1 MRCAG
6 LWMTMAGL
14 CVLAAGCGRADS
26 PEAVASSSVPL
37 SEAPGL
43 PAPVATAV
51 AASPAM
57 KSRAAKDESG
67 FAQRPNSEQYVDHG
81 VRPWMIASK
90 DALSTF
96 AIDVDTASYTI
107 ARRKLREGA
116 LPPPE
121 SVRLEEFVNYFRYDY
136 PQPEDGAFRV
146 DLEASPSPF
155 DADKTVLKIGIQGKS
170 VHAKERE
177 PVHLTFLVDTS
188 GSMHSD
194 DKLGLVKRSLRF
206 LVDQLHQGDTVAL
219 STYAGSVREVLAPT
233 AMSQRASIHEAIE
246 GLSAGGSTAMSS
258 GLELAYRLA
267 TQNAKS
273 GVNRV
278 IVCSDGDAN
287 VGATAHGDMLSSIA
301 KYAADGITLSTI
313 GFGMGNYKDHE
324 MEQLADKGNGNY
336 YYIDTISQAKRVFG
350 EQLMGTLQVI
360 AQDVKVQVEFD
371 PKLVEQ
377 YRLLGYEN
385 RHVANEDFR
394 NDKVDAGE
402 IGAGHSVTALY
413 EVKVRVPKS
422 KWATVRIRWKQPGGG
437 DASETELGMSAD
449 VVRSSFEASSAGFR
463 RAVAA
468 AALAENLRQSQH
480 AKVWTIEKARAI
492 AQGSMDRERPEELEL
507 LELIQKTESLM
518 RAGSQPGD

>member
-1 MRCAG
+1 MRGVG
-6 LWMTMAGL
+6 LLIAMVGVGVVTVG
-14 CVLAAGCGRADS
+14 CSRSDGAAEQTAAAS
-26 PEAVASSSVPL
+26 PPL
-37 SEAPGL
+37 EEM
-43 PAPVATAV
+43 PAMPV
-51 AASPAM
+51 AASAASPSM
-57 KSRAAKDESG
+57 KARTESG
-67 FAQRPNSEQYVDHG
+67 AQDKSSAERANTEQYVDHG
-81 VRPWMIASK
+81 VRSWVNASE

-107 ARRKLREGA
+107 ARRKLREGL
-116 LPPPE
+116 LPPPA

-136 PQPEDGAFRV
+136 PEPKDGPFRV

-155 DADKTVLKIGIQGKS
+155 DADKTVLRVGIQGKT
-170 VHAKERE
+170 VNEEERK

-188 GSMHSD
+188 GSMHSA

-206 LVDQLHQGDTVAL
+206 LVDQLQDEDTVAL
-219 STYAGSVREVLAPT
+219 STYAGSVREVLSPT
-233 AMSQRASIHEAIE
+233 GMAQRATIHEAIE
-246 GLSAGGSTAMSS
+246 GLEAGGSTAMSS
-258 GLELAYRLA
+258 GLELAYKLA
-267 TQNAKS
+267 TQNAKA
-273 GVNRV
+273 GAVNRV

-313 GFGMGNYKDHE
+313 GFGMGNYKDHR

-336 YYIDTISQAKRVFG
+336 YYIDTFSQAKRVFG
-350 EQLMGTLQVI
+350 EQVMGTLQVI

-385 RHVANEDFR
+385 RHVADRDFR

-413 EVKVRVPKS
+413 EVKVRQPES

-437 DASETELGMSAD
+437 DASEAAVPMDAELLRG
-449 VVRSSFEASSAGFR
+449 SFEQTSAGFR

-468 AALAENLRQSQH
+468 AALAENLRQSPH

-492 AQGSMDRERPEELEL
+492 AQSSMDRERPEELEL
-507 LELIQKTESLM
+507 LELIQKAESLM
-518 RAGSQPGD
+518 SASE